1 MKKRAADFLPGQMG
15 IMLPLTKEP
24 QYWTRAFLDPES
36 ERVLEANGL
45 VAFIKEGQ
53 RVRIQFLN
61 QDTVLMT

>member
-1 MKKRAADFLPGQMG
+1 MKKRAADFRPGQMG

-24 QYWTRAFLDPES
+24 QYWSRAYIDQES
-36 ERVLEANGL
+36 EKLLETNGL